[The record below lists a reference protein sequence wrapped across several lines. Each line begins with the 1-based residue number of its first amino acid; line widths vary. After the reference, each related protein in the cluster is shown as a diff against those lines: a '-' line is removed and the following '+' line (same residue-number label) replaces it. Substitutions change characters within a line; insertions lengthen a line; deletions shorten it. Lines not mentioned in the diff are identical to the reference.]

1 MNITRLL
8 VPSTI
13 VLLVLAGCS
22 KPAPEDNSTQAKD
35 GIAEDAAVVAELNA
49 PIAPADIDVAYKMVS
64 GPTYDAATDLVSYQV
79 EVTNS
84 GRATLV
90 SAGTMPVNF
99 GVAIWDSN
107 RSLKQSPPANQDY
120 ARISLPNRLA
130 SGKSVVLPVTFEV
143 GPTLGG
149 IVVLRGADG
158 RNTRIKLFD
167 LEEGAL
173 FKKFGFQDEVH
184 ARELPPP
191 VPAAQPR

>member
-149 IVVLRGADG
+149 IVVLDGVQENVGWFNSYGKKVLTLGQFSRCNGVENTLCLADG
-158 RNTRIKLFD
+158 T
-167 LEEGAL
+167 AVTSP
-173 FKKFGFQDEVH
+173 Q
-184 ARELPPP
+184 
-191 VPAAQPR
+191 